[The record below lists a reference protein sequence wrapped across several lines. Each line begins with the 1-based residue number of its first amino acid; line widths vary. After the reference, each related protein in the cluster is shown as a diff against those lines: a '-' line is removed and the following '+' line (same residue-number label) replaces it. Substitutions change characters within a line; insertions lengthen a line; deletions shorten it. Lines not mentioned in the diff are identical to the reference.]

1 MKHLFHYTSMEGLQK
16 ILTGQLTHPE
26 VEPNSLHSMKQIVFH
41 ATHIQYMNDMMEYVY
56 FKDLLWKAVK
66 DRGVSYESY
75 ENFINKVLIFSDPF
89 VLSFSENREFLPM
102 WQMYGNMATG
112 VMLVFDKEKLSSTFH
127 SLEFCQY
134 ADNLEEDYIEA
145 CIDSIN
151 RCSIP
156 DTLLDI
162 KGIKK
167 NMSLYKS
174 PHYEYEKEWR
184 IYKRSNIVYTKV
196 SNGIIKPY
204 IEIAIP
210 IDCLDEVV
218 IGPCVSNKEQV
229 IKAIEILLDRKIT
242 NKKIKVRQSE
252 INSYRNI

>member
-1 MKHLFHYTSMEGLQK
+1 
-16 ILTGQLTHPE
+16 
-26 VEPNSLHSMKQIVFH
+26 
-41 ATHIQYMNDMMEYVY
+41 
-56 FKDLLWKAVK
+56 
-66 DRGVSYESY
+66 
-75 ENFINKVLIFSDPF
+75 
-89 VLSFSENREFLPM
+89 
-102 WQMYGNMATG
+102 
-112 VMLVFDKEKLSSTFH
+112 
-127 SLEFCQY
+127 
-134 ADNLEEDYIEA
+134 
-145 CIDSIN
+145 
-151 RCSIP
+151 
-156 DTLLDI
+156 
-162 KGIKK
+162 
-167 NMSLYKS
+167 MSLYKS

-218 IGPCVSNKEQV
+218 IGPCVSNKEQA